1 MKKSWM
7 IYFWVLQA
15 SWLLAQQPM
24 EEAIAAY
31 QQANYEAAIA
41 LYEEVL
47 ASGQHS
53 ADLYYNLGNAYY
65 KAGLKGKAVLHYE
78 RALLL
83 DPGSTEA
90 RENLTFVQAQI
101 PPIEQVPP
109 FFLKAWKETVQ
120 ALLPA
125 RIWAVSGL
133 LLLWMGAAGV
143 ILWLL
148 GQSRERKKQGFSL
161 ALAGFLLCTAP
172 LWLAFSRKQAETN
185 SPFAIVLTDGGKLH
199 AAPGEESE
207 ERLILAEGWKVECV
221 EQLNDW
227 YKIKLANG
235 EMGWTKAGMLEKL

>member
-1 MKKSWM
+1 M
-7 IYFWVLQA
+7 IYFWVLQT
-15 SWLLAQQPM
+15 SWLMAQSNPVEQM
-24 EEAIAAY
+24 EKAIAAY
-31 QQANYEAAIA
+31 QEANYEAAIA

-53 ADLYYNLGNAYY
+53 GTLYYNLGNAYY

-83 DPGSTEA
+83 DPGNAEA
-90 RENLTFVQAQI
+90 RDNLAFVQAQI
-101 PPIEQVPP
+101 PSVEQVPP
-109 FFLKAWKETVQ
+109 FFLRAWKEAVQ

-133 LLLWMGAAGV
+133 VLLWMGAGGV
-143 ILWLL
+143 TVWLL

-161 ALAGFLLCTAP
+161 ALTGFLLCIVP

-185 SPFAIVLTDGGKLH
+185 SPFAIVLADGGKLH

-207 ERLILAEGWKVECV
+207 ERLILAEGWKVECI

-235 EMGWTKAGMLEKL
+235 EMGWTKADMLEKL

>member
-1 MKKSWM
+1 M
-7 IYFWVLQA
+7 IYFWLLQA

-24 EEAIAAY
+24 EAAIAAY

-53 ADLYYNLGNAYY
+53 ADLYYNLGNAYF

-90 RENLTFVQAQI
+90 RDNLTFVQAQI

-109 FFLKAWKETVQ
+109 FFLKAWKEAVQ

-125 RIWAVSGL
+125 RIWVVAGL
-133 LLLWMGAAGV
+133 VLLWMGAAGV

-161 ALAGFLLCTAP
+161 ALAGFLLCIAP

-221 EQLNDW
+221 EKLNDW

-235 EMGWTKAGMLEKL
+235 EMGWTKAGIVEKL